1 MWKTAE
7 DRQSRSE
14 SCEDSNIES
23 FFVVID
29 SSGRKHEDHQADELM
44 VSIARRQKRDL
55 SKRKS
60 VTFADCQ
67 EVLKMNN

>member
-1 MWKTAE
+1 MWLSGC
-7 DRQSRSE
+7 D
-14 SCEDSNIES
+14 DSTIE
-23 FFVVID
+23 FLFVAID
-29 SSGRKHEDHQADELM
+29 ISGRKHEDHQADELM